1 MTATG
6 SVPAVLRVSR
16 SFCCFRSVHPRRA
29 RRSDR
34 DPVAEVHSAGWQTVV
49 DSYPEF
55 QGGFHAFP
63 STQ

>member
-6 SVPAVLRVSR
+6 SVPVVLRVSR

-34 DPVAEVHSAGWQTVV
+34 DPVAEVHSAGCKPW
-49 DSYPEF
+49 
-55 QGGFHAFP
+55 
-63 STQ
+63 